1 MGRPA
6 SPLTQARRGDLG
18 RLDDE
23 NFLYITGRKKA
34 VINVGGFKV
43 SPAEVEEV
51 LYQMEG
57 VLGACV
63 VAVPHPEWGSA
74 VIAFV
79 VPRDGQS
86 LSERELRR
94 HVVARL
100 PRYMIPARMAIIRE
114 LPRTS
119 TGKID
124 RRRLAQ
130 EAASGSL
137 G

>member
-1 MGRPA
+1 MPGTRSHWFGLRNSVAQLMNKRPSDVA
-6 SPLTQARRGDLG
+6 SKEKDPVVDRVQQALEGLDWVDRARVRLREDGDV
-18 RLDDE
+18 
-23 NFLYITGRKKA
+23 ITG
-34 VINVGGFKV
+34 
-43 SPAEVEEV
+43 E
-51 LYQMEG
+51 
-57 VLGACV
+57 
-63 VAVPHPEWGSA
+63 
-74 VIAFV
+74 AFV

-86 LSERELRR
+86 LSDRELRR

-100 PRYMIPARMAIIRE
+100 PRYMIPARMEIIRE